1 MLQRPKGTRDFLPDE
16 MEERR
21 AIEGRLRDHAR
32 SWGYREISTPAFEHL
47 DLFTVKSG
55 EEIINE
61 VYAFEDKKGLRMA
74 LRPEI
79 TAPVLRM
86 YVNEARSH
94 PKPLRWFYFAD
105 CFRYEDPQKGRYRQF
120 WQFGTEL
127 IGADS
132 PEADAEVILLAD
144 DLLRA
149 TGVEFTLQV
158 GHLAPMKKV
167 LSPLDP
173 GIQGR
178 LMRFLDKRD
187 FDGMRKFL
195 GEQIPDTGGRAGTPG
210 WQAVFST
217 LKDLTAV
224 RSLEELWRIVG
235 DIPERPRIEA
245 LDTILRKEG
254 LSFTWN
260 FAIARGLDYYTGMVF
275 EGFAGNLGAENQIL
289 GGGEYRL
296 AKLFGG
302 DDVPSSGFAIGF
314 DRVVVSLRNVKE
326 IPVERWPVVM
336 VITQGKGRELA
347 FSAARAFRDASSRE
361 APSGG
366 VEFRR
371 SKRIIALLDLTLQN
385 INKKMS
391 HAAKVAD
398 FAVIIGD
405 REAAAGTVT
414 LKDLHTGDQ
423 VPLTLEDAVT
433 EVMKSGPR

>member
-1 MLQRPKGTRDFLPDE
+1 MLQRPKGTRDFLPGE

-32 SWGYREISTPAFEHL
+32 AWGYREIATPAFEHL
-47 DLFTVKSG
+47 ELFTMKSG
-55 EEIINE
+55 EGIVGE
-61 VYAFEDKKGLRMA
+61 VYAFEDKKGLAMA

-86 YVNEARSH
+86 YVNEGRSL

-132 PEADAEVILLAD
+132 PEAAAEVILLAG

-167 LSPLDP
+167 LSPLP
-173 GIQGR
+173 PEVQAR
-178 LMRFLDKRD
+178 VMRFLDKRD
-187 FDGMRKFL
+187 FEGMEKYF
-195 GEQIPDTGGRAGTPG
+195 AGTGAGGAGG
-210 WQAVFST
+210 WQAILAT
-217 LKDLTAV
+217 LRDLTGV
-224 RSLEELWRIVG
+224 RDLEGLWRIAG
-235 DIPERPRIEA
+235 DIPERPGIEA
-245 LDTILRKEG
+245 LARILASEG

-275 EGFAGNLGAENQIL
+275 EGFAANLGAENQIL

-302 DDVPSSGFAIGF
+302 DDVASSGFAIGF
-314 DRVVVSLRNVKE
+314 DRVVVSLRNTQE

-347 FSAARAFRDASSRE
+347 FSAARAFRDAGTPE
-361 APSGG
+361 ASPGATG
-366 VEFRR
+366 YRR
-371 SKRIIALLDLTLQN
+371 RKRIVAIVDLTEQN

-414 LKDLHTGDQ
+414 LKDLHTGEQ
-423 VPLTLEDAVT
+423 LPLTLDDAVT

>member
-1 MLQRPKGTRDFLPDE
+1 MLQRPKGTRDFLPGE

-32 SWGYREISTPAFEHL
+32 AWGYREIATPAFEHL

-55 EEIINE
+55 EGIVSE

-86 YVNEARSH
+86 YVNEGRSL

-132 PEADAEVILLAD
+132 PEADAEVILLAG

-167 LSPLDP
+167 LSPLAPDV
-173 GIQGR
+173 QAR
-178 LMRFLDKRD
+178 VMRFLDKRD
-187 FDGMRKFL
+187 FDGMEKYL
-195 GEQIPDTGGRAGTPG
+195 AETGASG
-210 WQAVFST
+210 WQGILAT
-217 LKDLTAV
+217 LRDLTAV
-224 RSLEELWRIVG
+224 REPGDLWRLVR
-235 DIPERPRIEA
+235 DIPERPRIET
-245 LDTILRKEG
+245 LGRILAREG
-254 LSFTWN
+254 LSFSWN

-275 EGFAGNLGAENQIL
+275 EGFAANLGAENQIL

-302 DDVPSSGFAIGF
+302 DDVASSGFAIGF
-314 DRVVVSLRNVKE
+314 DRVVVSLRNVQE

-347 FSAARAFRDASSRE
+347 FSAARAFRDAE
-361 APSGG
+361 APPA
-366 VEFRR
+366 EYRR
-371 SKRIIALLDLTLQN
+371 AKKIVALVDLTEQN

-405 REAAAGTVT
+405 READGGTVT
-414 LKDLHTGDQ
+414 LKDLHTGNQ
-423 VPLTLEDAVT
+423 VPLSLGDAVT

>member
-1 MLQRPKGTRDFLPDE
+1 MLQRPKGTRDFLPEE
-16 MEERR
+16 MEGRR

-32 SWGYREISTPAFEHL
+32 AWGYREIATPAFEHL
-47 DLFTVKSG
+47 ELFTVKSG
-55 EEIINE
+55 EGIVSE

-86 YVNEARSH
+86 YVNEGRSL

-127 IGADS
+127 IGADT
-132 PEADAEVILLAD
+132 PEASAEVILLAG
-144 DLLRA
+144 DLLGA
-149 TGVEFTLQV
+149 TGVDFTLQV

-167 LSPLDP
+167 LAPLP
-173 GIQGR
+173 LEVQAR
-178 LMRFLDKRD
+178 VMRFLDKRD
-187 FDGMRKFL
+187 FDGMERYL
-195 GEQIPDTGGRAGTPG
+195 AETRAGGDGG
-210 WQAVFST
+210 WQAILGT
-217 LKDLTAV
+217 LRDLTAV
-224 RSLEELWRIVG
+224 RDLEGLWKLVG
-235 DIPERPRIEA
+235 DIPERPGIEA
-245 LDTILRKEG
+245 LDRILAREG
-254 LSFTWN
+254 LSFSWN

-275 EGFAGNLGAENQIL
+275 EGFASNLGAENQIL

-296 AKLFGG
+296 ARLFGG
-302 DDVPSSGFAIGF
+302 DDAASAGFAIGF
-314 DRVVVSLRNVKE
+314 DRVVVSLRNAQE

-347 FSAARAFRDASSRE
+347 FSAARAFRDAASPE
-361 APSGG
+361 PPAGG
-366 VEFRR
+366 IGYRR
-371 SKRIIALLDLTLQN
+371 QKRIVALVDLTEQN

-398 FAVIIGD
+398 FAAIIGD
-405 REAAAGTVT
+405 REAAEGTVT

-423 VPLTLEDAVT
+423 VSLSLDDAVT

>member
-1 MLQRPKGTRDFLPDE
+1 MLQRPKGTRDFLPGE

-32 SWGYREISTPAFEHL
+32 AWGYREIATPAFEHL
-47 DLFTVKSG
+47 ELFTMKSG
-55 EEIINE
+55 EGIVGE
-61 VYAFEDKKGLRMA
+61 VYAFEDKKGLAMA

-86 YVNEARSH
+86 YVNEGRSL

-132 PEADAEVILLAD
+132 PEAAAEVILLAG

-167 LSPLDP
+167 LSPLP
-173 GIQGR
+173 PEVQAR
-178 LMRFLDKRD
+178 VMRFLDKRD
-187 FDGMRKFL
+187 FEGMEKYF
-195 GEQIPDTGGRAGTPG
+195 AGTGAGGAGG
-210 WQAVFST
+210 WQAILAT
-217 LKDLTAV
+217 LRDLTGV
-224 RSLEELWRIVG
+224 RDLEGLWRIAG
-235 DIPERPRIEA
+235 DIPERPGIEA
-245 LDTILRKEG
+245 LARILASEG

-275 EGFAGNLGAENQIL
+275 EGFAANLGAENQIL

-302 DDVPSSGFAIGF
+302 DDVASSGFAIGF
-314 DRVVVSLRNVKE
+314 DRVVVSLRNTQE

-347 FSAARAFRDASSRE
+347 FAAARAFRDAGTPE
-361 APSGG
+361 ASPGATG
-366 VEFRR
+366 YRR
-371 SKRIIALLDLTLQN
+371 RKRIVAIVDLTEQN

-414 LKDLHTGDQ
+414 LKDLHTGEQ
-423 VPLTLEDAVT
+423 LPLTLDDAVT

>member
-1 MLQRPKGTRDFLPDE
+1 MLQRPKGTRDFLPEE
-16 MEERR
+16 MEGRR

-32 SWGYREISTPAFEHL
+32 AWGYREIATPAFEHL
-47 DLFTVKSG
+47 ELFTVKSG
-55 EEIINE
+55 EGIVSE

-86 YVNEARSH
+86 YVNEGRSL

-127 IGADS
+127 IGADT
-132 PEADAEVILLAD
+132 PEASAEVILLAG
-144 DLLRA
+144 DLLGA
-149 TGVEFTLQV
+149 TGVDFTLQV

-167 LSPLDP
+167 LAPLP
-173 GIQGR
+173 LEVQAR
-178 LMRFLDKRD
+178 VMRFLDKRD
-187 FDGMRKFL
+187 FDGMERYL
-195 GEQIPDTGGRAGTPG
+195 AETRAGGDGG
-210 WQAVFST
+210 WQAILGT
-217 LKDLTAV
+217 LRDLTAV
-224 RSLEELWRIVG
+224 RDLEELWKLVG
-235 DIPERPRIEA
+235 DIPERPGIEA
-245 LDTILRKEG
+245 LDRILAREG
-254 LSFTWN
+254 LSFSWN

-275 EGFAGNLGAENQIL
+275 EGFASNLGAENQIL

-296 AKLFGG
+296 ARLFGG
-302 DDVPSSGFAIGF
+302 DDAASAGFAIGF
-314 DRVVVSLRNVKE
+314 DRVVVSLRNAQE

-347 FSAARAFRDASSRE
+347 FSAARAFRDAASPE
-361 APSGG
+361 APAGG
-366 VEFRR
+366 IGYRR
-371 SKRIIALLDLTLQN
+371 QKRIVALVDLTEQN

-398 FAVIIGD
+398 FAAIIGD
-405 REAAAGTVT
+405 REAAEGTVT

-423 VPLTLEDAVT
+423 VSLSLDDAVT

>member
-1 MLQRPKGTRDFLPDE
+1 MFQRPKGTRDFLPGE

-32 SWGYREISTPAFEHL
+32 AWGYREIATPAFEHL
-47 DLFTVKSG
+47 ELFTVKSG
-55 EEIINE
+55 EGIVSE
-61 VYAFEDKKGLRMA
+61 VYAFEDKKGLSMA

-86 YVNEARSH
+86 YVNEGRSL

-127 IGADS
+127 IGADT
-132 PEADAEVILLAD
+132 PESDAEVILLAD

-167 LSPLDP
+167 LAPLAP
-173 GIQGR
+173 EVQGR
-178 LMRFLDKRD
+178 VMRFLDKRD
-187 FDGMRKFL
+187 FDGMERYL
-195 GEQIPDTGGRAGTPG
+195 AETRAQGDGG
-210 WQAVFST
+210 WQGILDT
-217 LKDLTAV
+217 LRDLTAV
-224 RSLEELWRIVG
+224 RTLGDLWEIVG

-245 LDTILRKEG
+245 LDRILASEG

-275 EGFAGNLGAENQIL
+275 EGFAANLGAENQVL

-302 DDVPSSGFAIGF
+302 DDVPSAGFAIGF
-314 DRVVVSLRNVKE
+314 DRVVVSLRNVQE

-347 FSAARAFRDASSRE
+347 FSAARAFRDAGTE
-361 APSGG
+361 TPAGG
-366 VEFRR
+366 AGYRR
-371 SKRIIALLDLTLQN
+371 PKRIVALVDLTEQN

-423 VPLTLEDAVT
+423 EPLSLGEAVT